1 MDMSIKNE
9 EEAKNEVLKYF
20 NNDQLAADVWW
31 SKYRIDE
38 DNVVETHPT
47 EMFKRCSTI
56 LADKETDILYPAIQ
70 NLNTLDKWE
79 KVSDMLSEKGYNY
92 FSSFRQTSKSYMQ
105 NRLRGIYDGMIN
117 DFSTTV
123 LGGSM
128 YAGIGNINA
137 FQSLSN
143 CFVLGQPHDS
153 YAGIIFKEHE
163 MVQVEKRRGGCIEEN
178 TEVIIRGKG
187 HTKIKNVKIGDFI
200 LSFNTTTKNDEW
212 KEVKDWY
219 YTDVPL
225 DEQIDVLYENG
236 THLETSKKH
245 PVLSMTE
252 DGYKFVNFYSGELE
266 NSTNK
271 SPNKSANI
279 IDYSY
284 DEKLSDIG
292 CFDEN
297 NFNEILS
304 RTKVKTIINDD
315 KVQKKYIDI
324 VVDGN
329 ENYYA
334 GKFGFVNIHNCGTD
348 LSTIRPEMAVV
359 HNQSKYACG
368 PILFLNRYSN
378 ATKEVSQNGR
388 RGALMVSIRV
398 AHPDAIQII
407 NAKRD
412 KTKITGANISI
423 IISDEFMDCVFQ
435 EKDFI
440 QRFPVTASIPK
451 HIDVQ
456 SLEYNKKILDEK
468 TGIILQRIV
477 ARDLWNEI
485 VRANYECAEPGIM
498 WEGTFVNY
506 STDGV
511 YPQFKYVTSNPC
523 FAGKTPVLTDKG
535 YFQVA
540 DLNGQTVNVW
550 NGEAWSAVTPKVT
563 ATNQEMLE
571 VTLSD
576 GTVFENT
583 IYHKYP
589 IKINNEVIMVEA
601 KDLVPKMIIM
611 PFNLPL
617 VEGELHKPKSDMYKF
632 GCKSEHIPLSNYSIQ
647 SRIDWLNGFVY
658 EYGSIGT
665 YGTSL
670 NYLQFKVTTKKDK
683 KILDDV
689 KLLLTTLGIQTGI
702 TRYGVGGYKYTLM
715 IMHSDLSSLIKFGLD
730 VTKFGDR
737 DYHKE
742 VKDING
748 RVMNPDKLIYVE
760 KIREIANADV
770 VYCFN
775 EPIHHKAVFN
785 GILLGQC
792 GEIGMGEYDACRLL
806 ALNLFSCVDKPFT
819 KEATL
824 NYDKLYDNAYH
835 QMLMANSVID
845 LEVDYINNII
855 NKIEKTSITPELMEF
870 EKSIWVKILNVCQQ
884 GRRCGC
890 GFLGLGD
897 MLAALNLPYR
907 SCAEVEQV
915 MQTKMKAELDA
926 SIDLAIIHKPFDGWQ
941 HTLENNDM
949 FDMIEH
955 TFPEQYERMSK
966 YGRRN
971 VSWSTLA
978 PTGSGGI
985 IAQLTGGIEP
995 LFMPFYK
1002 RRKKCMSV
1010 LDRVDYVDV
1019 DGEQFTE
1026 YFVIHPKL
1034 KMFCEITFGV
1044 YNWDLITEEK
1054 LKNMFEMSPYF
1065 ENCAEDIPYS
1075 ERIEMQSL
1083 IQKYTTHSIS
1093 STINLPKDTKVD
1105 TIDAIYREAYI
1116 KGLKGVTVY
1125 RDGSRG
1131 GIMVSDKNADKS
1143 DWFEEVKAPKRPDI
1157 LDAYLHLIKYNNDN
1171 YCVIIGLLNDK
1182 PYECFVCYVSD
1193 MPKFVNPMRGQIVKR
1208 GADKYCFYSENLD
1221 INNIQNCDADTK
1233 IFGLMCSNML
1243 RHRIPVKKIV
1253 KTFRK
1258 ADMLI
1263 TDFSNKILHV
1273 LAHYIPDGETDD
1285 YCEECW
1291 EQDRIKVKMTYQGGC
1306 CMCPNGHS
1314 KC

>member
-56 LADKETDILYPAIQ
+56 LADKETDILYPVIQ

-79 KVSDMLSEKGYNY
+79 KVREMMSDKGYNY

-105 NRLRGIYDGMIN
+105 NRLRVIYDGMIN

-128 YAGIGNINA
+128 YAGIGNTNA

-153 YAGIIFKEHE
+153 YAGIISKEHE
-163 MVQVEKRRGGCIEEN
+163 MVQVMKRRGG
-178 TEVIIRGKG
+178 
-187 HTKIKNVKIGDFI
+187 
-200 LSFNTTTKNDEW
+200 
-212 KEVKDWY
+212 
-219 YTDVPL
+219 
-225 DEQIDVLYENG
+225 
-236 THLETSKKH
+236 
-245 PVLSMTE
+245 
-252 DGYKFVNFYSGELE
+252 
-266 NSTNK
+266 
-271 SPNKSANI
+271 
-279 IDYSY
+279 
-284 DEKLSDIG
+284 
-292 CFDEN
+292 
-297 NFNEILS
+297 
-304 RTKVKTIINDD
+304 
-315 KVQKKYIDI
+315 
-324 VVDGN
+324 
-329 ENYYA
+329 
-334 GKFGFVNIHNCGTD
+334 CGTD

-378 ATKEVSQNGR
+378 ATKEVAQNGR
-388 RGALMVSIRV
+388 RGALMASIRV

-407 NAKRD
+407 NVKRD
-412 KTKITGANISI
+412 KTKITGANVSI

-477 ARDLWNEI
+477 AIDLWNEI

-535 YFQVA
+535 YFQIA

-589 IKINNEVIMVEA
+589 INNKVNMVEA
-601 KDLVPKMIIM
+601 KDLKIGDKINK
-611 PFNLPL
+611 FCL
-617 VEGELHKPKSDMYKF
+617 PKSIEFGIDLPEKIMYSNGFYAGDGVTGEKYVRLYGDKIDIAKHLSGSIITKEITENF
-632 GCKSEHIPLSNYSIQ
+632 YGTKYVDFRFDCELFDKKYVPLNNYSIKSRLEWLSGIIDADGSVDCSCGGCQIGSTDSDFLMNIKLMLTTIGVQ
-647 SRIDWLNGFVY
+647 SKLNEDKRDGFRDLTNQKGGLMSVYCKKCYRLCINAKQMQHLLNIGLKTYRVDFNGFSPNRDASRFVY
-658 EYGSIGT
+658 VKSI
-665 YGTSL
+665 
-670 NYLQFKVTTKKDK
+670 KK
-683 KILDDV
+683 
-689 KLLLTTLGIQTGI
+689 
-702 TRYGVGGYKYTLM
+702 
-715 IMHSDLSSLIKFGLD
+715 
-730 VTKFGDR
+730 
-737 DYHKE
+737 
-742 VKDING
+742 
-748 RVMNPDKLIYVE
+748 
-760 KIREIANADV
+760 IANAEM

-819 KEATL
+819 KEASL

-835 QMLMANSVID
+835 QMLMANSIID

-870 EKSIWVKILNVCQQ
+870 EKAIWVKILNVCQQ

-915 MQTKMKAELDA
+915 MQTKMRAELDA

-1002 RRKKCMSV
+1002 RRKKCMSI

-1034 KMFCEITFGV
+1034 KMFCEITFDV
-1044 YNWDLITEEK
+1044 HDWDLITEEK

-1065 ENCAEDIPYS
+1065 ENCAEDIPYPK
-1075 ERIEMQSL
+1075 RIEMQSL
-1083 IQKYTTHSIS
+1083 IQRYTTHSIS
-1093 STINLPKDTKVD
+1093 STINLPKDTNVD

-1157 LDAYLHLIKYNNDN
+1157 LDADLHLIKYNNDN

-1291 EQDRIKVKMTYQGGC
+1291 QQDRIKVKMTYQGGC